1 MAALDSSGVNSA
13 SGGKSDEL
21 LLLDR
26 EVSSVQEMIALQER
40 KLALLQ
46 AMRGHVMAGKRL
58 PSSMSAESPLD
69 KLMATFDGGE
79 GGARFGTTKRTS
91 RGVQE
96 GTSVASTSVNSVNVA
111 GTVGNNFD
119 GNMLM
124 DRAYLSVN
132 TTVVAAKMLA
142 FKSRSS
148 ASVTSRGRKGN
159 VGVMK
164 GRGKPGSSAN
174 NYVNVLVL
182 AEGGGGGALL
192 FVDSDGETMLR
203 LPRWGFDPPLSDV
216 SKNSSPSPTPVQPRA
231 AEDHVTHL
239 SFDSGS
245 QLSDQPLLAVG
256 FGHSGRVV
264 VSEAS
269 IHPSFLLFFLH
280 MSLIS
285 ISPTHE

>member
-1 MAALDSSGVNSA
+1 MVALDRSDVNSA
-13 SGGKSDEL
+13 SGGGSDEL

-79 GGARFGTTKRTS
+79 GGAGFGTTKRTS

-111 GTVGNNFD
+111 GTVGNNFN

-132 TTVVAAKMLA
+132 TTVVAAEMLA

-148 ASVTSRGRKGN
+148 ASVTSRGRRGN

-164 GRGKPGSSAN
+164 GRGKPGSFAN

-192 FVDSDGETMLR
+192 FVDSDGERMLR
-203 LPRWGFDPPLSDV
+203 LPRWEFDPPLSDT
-216 SKNSSPSPTPVQPRA
+216 SNASPSPAPVQPRTDK
-231 AEDHVTHL
+231 DHVTHL
-239 SFDSGS
+239 SFDGGS
-245 QLSDQPLLAVG
+245 QASDQPLLAVG